1 MVTAKWQIIGTLI
14 TFSYARWADIAL
26 PLLVIKILAAFCT
39 LNLVKHVVRPR
50 VTVIVA
56 HYPLPLP

>member
-26 PLLVIKILAAFCT
+26 PLLVIKILST
-39 LNLVKHVVRPR
+39 LSTLHFIRHVVSPR

-56 HYPLPLP
+56 HR

>member
-26 PLLVIKILAAFCT
+26 PLLVIKILFT
-39 LNLVKHVVRPR
+39 LSTLHFIRYVVTPR
-50 VTVIVA
+50 VTLVIA
-56 HYPLPLP
+56 HYPLPLL